1 MRWEGRWRERE
12 RERERERAIGN
23 DTHSLASPSK
33 YASVL
38 SGTEIRNMMAFIL
51 FYPLNLRLVAVLIAN
66 SSTPMFSCIDVE
78 AFDTL
83 RDKILHVA

>member
-1 MRWEGRWRERE
+1 
-12 RERERERAIGN
+12 
-23 DTHSLASPSK
+23 
-33 YASVL
+33 
-38 SGTEIRNMMAFIL
+38 MAFIL